1 MILYIFGE
9 NTMTNWTTYTKD
21 LNIPKDWKCTS
32 YGNDALPSYQTQEDN
47 YKAYHIW
54 IDSHDLEERKINCKD
69 IYGTEEIKP
78 RFSISLCYGYLD
90 GDLFQSDNFE
100 DVIKWIDDNPKT
112 EEQIKL
118 TKEYI

>member
-1 MILYIFGE
+1 M
-9 NTMTNWTTYTKD
+9 
-21 LNIPKDWKCTS
+21 
-32 YGNDALPSYQTQEDN
+32 
-47 YKAYHIW
+47 
-54 IDSHDLEERKINCKD
+54 NCKD

-78 RFSISLCYGYLD
+78 RFSVSLCYGYLD